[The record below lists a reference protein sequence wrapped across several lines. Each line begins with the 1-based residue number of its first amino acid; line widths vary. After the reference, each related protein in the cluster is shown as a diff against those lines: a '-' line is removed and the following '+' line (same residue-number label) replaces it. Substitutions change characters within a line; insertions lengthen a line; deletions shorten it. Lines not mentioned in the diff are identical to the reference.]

1 MPASGGRVP
10 PPPGHE
16 IFGFSLCK
24 IARNP
29 AGLEASVSQGVE
41 SLRPSH
47 IKKHPHDTTRGDHF
61 FVFI

>member
-41 SLRPSH
+41 SLRPSQIMH
-47 IKKHPHDTTRGDHF
+47 
-61 FVFI
+61 